1 MLADQP
7 SRGRGG
13 GGTENDLKTFP
24 LGHINDPVKVGKV
37 KLPLLWL
44 HVVPGKF
51 ADPDHVAPQLQDA
64 VHIRLHNGAVPL
76 FRVIV
81 NT

>member
-7 SRGRGG
+7 SGGRGG
-13 GGTENDLKTFP
+13 GGTENDLKP
-24 LGHINDPVKVGKV
+24 LLFGHVNDPVKVGEV
-37 KLPLLWL
+37 KLSLLWL